1 MPEQSPPSLAVT
13 APPPFFIV
21 GAGRSGSTLLRMM
34 LTSHSRIAIPP
45 ETWFLLPLVEQFSV
59 DRALSCEELSRAIAM
74 MTAHYRWPDMQV
86 STAELRDR
94 AAQLAAAR
102 IRDLVQ
108 IVYDIQLRRSG
119 KARWGDKTPPYIRII
134 PQLAAIFPGARFIFL
149 VRDGRDVA
157 KSFQSLMVYGKT
169 VRQNTVEWLEANR
182 WARKWLASPHAGS
195 ILRVRYEDLV
205 VDPETVLRSICAFID
220 EQFEPHMLAWQDSVE
235 RLVPKRER
243 HVHPN
248 LTRSTRHEDVA
259 RWKHTM
265 GAGELFMAEAFMGRD
280 LRRLGYECRLRSPLW
295 WPLFWVVRAYFDCL
309 LPLNPIRLLPAL
321 ARKMARASP
330 RSDVAV
336 STAVQTGQ
344 SRGPAPRAVDPTKIG
359 WRRYLR

>member
-1 MPEQSPPSLAVT
+1 LPEISPLDRDAT
-13 APPPFFIV
+13 EPPPFFVV
-21 GAGRSGSTLLRMM
+21 GSGRSGSTLLRMM

-45 ETWFLLPLVEQFSV
+45 ETWFLLPLVEKLPI
-59 DRALSCEELSRAIAM
+59 DRDLNGAELQQAITV
-74 MTAHYRWPDMQV
+74 MTSHYRWPDMKI
-86 STAELRDR
+86 SAEELQER
-94 AAQLAAAR
+94 ATRLTVAR
-102 IRDLVQ
+102 IRDLAQ

-134 PQLAAIFPGARFIFL
+134 PQLAALFPGARFIFL

-182 WARKWLASPHAGS
+182 WERKWLASPHASS

-205 VDPETVLRSICAFID
+205 LDPETVLRGICTFID
-220 EQFEPHMLAWQDSVE
+220 EQFEPHMLTWQDSVE

-243 HVHPN
+243 HIHKN
-248 LTRSTRHEDVA
+248 LTRATRHEDVA
-259 RWKHTM
+259 RWMRTM
-265 GAGELFMAEAFMGRD
+265 SGGELFMAEAFMGRD

-295 WPLFWVVRAYFDCL
+295 WPLFWATRAYFDFL
-309 LPLNPIRLLPAL
+309 LLLNPVRVLPAL
-321 ARKMARASP
+321 ERKLTRASQLH
-330 RSDVAV
+330 DVKV
-336 STAVQTGQ
+336 STASETGQ
-344 SRGPAPRAVDPTKIG
+344 SRGSGPRAVDPSKIG